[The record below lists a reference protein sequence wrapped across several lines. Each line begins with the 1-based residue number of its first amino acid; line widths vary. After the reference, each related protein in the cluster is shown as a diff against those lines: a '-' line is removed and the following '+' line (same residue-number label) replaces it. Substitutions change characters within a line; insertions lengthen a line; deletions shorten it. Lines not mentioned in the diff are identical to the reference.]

1 MGLARNWRSEHGDSA
16 FRQLLAGSATVRQ
29 VARDDVDVV
38 RAAVTAHEGR
48 DLAAFIREGLGAMDP
63 DDAAELERR
72 VAVWVA
78 EDPMVRHFASD
89 IVWDATA
96 IGVTGTAG
104 GLHELAAWYRDWM
117 GLWETYVYRVVG
129 IREVDGW
136 IITPTDVRARG
147 PGRDRARDARL
158 PAVARARRQGGG
170 HAGLPHR
177 ARGAGRS
184 GRRLEPAFLAATA
197 SVRQPASSRLPIRRH
212 RVARHAGARR
222 AQAPYQRLRLGRAGA
237 VSPTRC

>member
-147 PGRDRARDARL
+147 RDGIGSRCASSSC
-158 PAVARARRQGGG
+158 
-170 HAGLPHR
+170 
-177 ARGAGRS
+177 GAC
-184 GRRLEPAFLAATA
+184 ATA
-197 SVRQPASSRLPIRRH
+197 RW
-212 RVARHAGARR
+212 
-222 AQAPYQRLRLGRAGA
+222 
-237 VSPTRC
+237 